1 MFGNVDLNFAM
12 TQMTLFQVSPRRFR
26 FLIAR
31 MSASVG
37 GSERDLSG
45 GAMRTFGIHVDRK
58 CARGSSAR
66 DKSMIPP
73 FDRAYVPRA
82 RDAIVQR

>member
-1 MFGNVDLNFAM
+1 MP
-12 TQMTLFQVSPRRFR
+12 PRKSHSV
-26 FLIAR
+26 AR

-37 GSERDLSG
+37 GGERDLPG
-45 GAMRTFGIHVDRK
+45 GVIRTFGIHGDRE
-58 CARGSSAR
+58 RGSPVR
-66 DKSMIPP
+66 DKSMIPS